1 MRNKKLSLGIRVA
14 LTICAATL
22 LVAGTRAAGQESVL
36 YNFTGGTIG
45 SSDGRNP
52 YGNLI
57 LDSSGNLYGTAS
69 SAGGGGGL
77 VFELS
82 PVAGG
87 GWSEKILYSF
97 MENGKDGVL
106 PLAGLIFDSAGNLY
120 GTTHLGGAYNYGT
133 VFELQPSSGGT
144 WKEGVLHSFN
154 DNGKD
159 GIYPGSG
166 LTLDASGNLYG
177 TTPNG
182 GVHGGGTVFELT
194 PKSNGGWAEKVLCSF
209 PNPLNNY
216 SNGPNNASLIFDS
229 SGNLYGTTVYWGA
242 HNSGSVFELSPT
254 KSGTWTPK
262 LLHSFEYDGTDGFF
276 PEGGLVFDSSGNLY
290 GTTDFGGGDGAY
302 GTVFE
307 LSPLTGGGWTEKVLY
322 AFGTSN
328 TGSYPTGTPI
338 FDSAG
343 NLYGTTFS
351 GGSYGG
357 GAVFELTSSAGGT
370 WTENLLHSFG
380 NGADGSA
387 PWGGVVLDSQGNLYG
402 ATLDGGADGSGTVF
416 EVTP

>member
-1 MRNKKLSLGIRVA
+1 
-14 LTICAATL
+14 
-22 LVAGTRAAGQESVL
+22 
-36 YNFTGGTIG
+36 
-45 SSDGRNP
+45 
-52 YGNLI
+52 
-57 LDSSGNLYGTAS
+57 
-69 SAGGGGGL
+69 
-77 VFELS
+77 
-82 PVAGG
+82 
-87 GWSEKILYSF
+87 
-97 MENGKDGVL
+97 
-106 PLAGLIFDSAGNLY
+106 
-120 GTTHLGGAYNYGT
+120 
-133 VFELQPSSGGT
+133 
-144 WKEGVLHSFN
+144 
-154 DNGKD
+154 
-159 GIYPGSG
+159 
-166 LTLDASGNLYG
+166 
-177 TTPNG
+177 
-182 GVHGGGTVFELT
+182 
-194 PKSNGGWAEKVLCSF
+194 
-209 PNPLNNY
+209 
-216 SNGPNNASLIFDS
+216 
-229 SGNLYGTTVYWGA
+229 VYWGA